1 MSNSQATP
9 DTGLSC
15 DDQSRLSSQEP
26 SSLSSHEPSSLSSQ
40 EPSGLSSHEFIRY
53 SRQIMLDQWGEAKQ
67 LKLGQAHVVIVGAGG
82 LANIAA
88 SYLAGAGIGR
98 LSVIDD
104 DEVELSN
111 LPRQIAFDL
120 DSIENSKVYELANR
134 LREQND
140 QIEIISFH
148 QYLDPANI
156 GQLVRDCDLV
166 LDCTDNTVTR
176 HLVNRHCVEQK
187 LPLLSASVAG
197 WHGQLLLV
205 DPKQPQWG
213 CYHCLFP
220 QSSNAKEATSCQTL
234 GVAGPMVGVLASF
247 QASQAL
253 RYLIDAPS
261 DLASKLVCINGESL
275 AVQSFG
281 RVRDSQCLVC
291 ATQNSKPKSKPEPE
305 NKP

>member
-1 MSNSQATP
+1 MSNFQATA
-9 DTGLSC
+9 DAGLSSE
-15 DDQSRLSSQEP
+15 DQSSLSSQEP
-26 SSLSSHEPSSLSSQ
+26 SSLSSQ
-40 EPSGLSSHEFIRY
+40 EFIRY

-67 LKLGQAHVVIVGAGG
+67 LKLGQAHVVIIGAGG

-98 LSVIDD
+98 LSIIDE

-140 QIEIISFH
+140 HIEIISFH

-156 GQLVRDCDLV
+156 GKLVRDCDLV

-205 DPKQPQWG
+205 DPEQPQWG

-220 QSSNAKEATSCQTL
+220 QISSAKEAASCQTL

-261 DLASKLVCINGESL
+261 DLASKLVCINGENL
-275 AVQSFG
+275 AMQSFG
-281 RVRDSQCLVC
+281 RVSDSQCLVC
-291 ATQNSKPKSKPEPE
+291 ATQKKKPKSQSEHQQ
-305 NKP
+305 

>member
-1 MSNSQATP
+1 MNDHQGILN
-9 DTGLSC
+9 TGLS
-15 DDQSRLSSQEP
+15 SN
-26 SSLSSHEPSSLSSQ
+26 
-40 EPSGLSSHEFIRY
+40 EFIRY
-53 SRQIMLDQWGEAKQ
+53 SRQIMLEQWGEAKQ
-67 LKLGQAHVVIVGAGG
+67 LKLGQSHVVIIGAGG

-98 LSVIDD
+98 LSIIDG

-120 DSIENSKVYELANR
+120 DSIENSKVYELCNR

-140 QIEIISFH
+140 HIEVISVH
-148 QYLDPANI
+148 QYLDSDNI
-156 GQLVRDCDLV
+156 SDLVSACDLV
-166 LDCTDNTVTR
+166 LDCTDNTATR
-176 HLVNRHCVEQK
+176 HLINSHCVEQK

-205 DPKQPQWG
+205 DPAQPQWG

-220 QSSNAKEATSCQTL
+220 VTSSQKEAASCQTL
-234 GVAGPMVGVLASF
+234 GVAGPMVGVLASL

-261 DLASKLVCINGESL
+261 DLASKFVCVDGQTLSM
-275 AVQSFG
+275 QSFS
-281 RVRDSQCLVC
+281 RARDSQCLVC
-291 ATQNSKPKSKPEPE
+291 AKDICEKTVCEKIVCANAVPE
-305 NKP
+305 KKAQ